1 MIKKATPIPRLPVH
15 FDFDIED
22 GFMKVFISDE
32 GIVVDVY
39 KNHVDGE
46 ILEATLCRT
55 VDELADLVYAVG
67 VIC

>member
-1 MIKKATPIPRLPVH
+1 MIKKATPIRRLPVD

-46 ILEATLCRT
+46 ILEATYV
-55 VDELADLVYAVG
+55 VDLILRYAKKILPDSG
-67 VIC
+67 